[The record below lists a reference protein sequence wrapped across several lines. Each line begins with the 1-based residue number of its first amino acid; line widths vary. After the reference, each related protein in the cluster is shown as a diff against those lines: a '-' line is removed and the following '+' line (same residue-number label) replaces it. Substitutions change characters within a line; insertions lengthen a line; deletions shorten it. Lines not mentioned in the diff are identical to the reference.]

1 MKLRTISNTMNI
13 RNSVEFLTNY
23 ILAGNTDG
31 IVLETEMGNIAVE
44 IVRVRFHDCH
54 HSNFGISVCKLTE
67 APFTDFVKDLIRY
80 SKKDENVR
88 LYVSIPYVT
97 GQSKGFTKELV
108 TRAMVQAF
116 MVEAITDSGTYGIT
130 LSDTIIDAAVLI
142 YNSTVAVGSRYPYTY
157 NDFSRELCKL
167 SVSPLRRPSKGFQ
180 DLLLANDEILRIRRR
195 EAESLKYSTSFD
207 FRDNYDND
215 EKMTFGGKFYQKI
228 FALLVEGAN
237 VTFLH
242 TNPLELYNLA
252 TSRKY
257 GQNKLILPIT
267 LMKVCLLDRPLKDEE
282 GDK

>member
-31 IVLETEMGNIAVE
+31 MVMETEMGNIAVE
-44 IVRVRFHDCH
+44 ITRVRFHDCH

-80 SKKDENVR
+80 GKKDENVH
-88 LYVSIPYVT
+88 LYVTIPYVP

-116 MVEAITDSGTYGIT
+116 MTETIADAGIYGIT
-130 LSDTIIDAAVLI
+130 LSDTIIDTAVMI
-142 YNSTVAVGSRYPYTY
+142 YNSTIAVGSRYPYAHH
-157 NDFSRELCKL
+157 DFNRELCML

-180 DLLLANDEILRIRRR
+180 DLLMANDEILRIRRR
-195 EAESLKYSTSFD
+195 QAESLKYCTASD
-207 FRDNYDND
+207 FRDHYDTD

-267 LMKVCLLDRPLKDEE
+267 LMKICLLDRPLKDEE

>member
-23 ILAGNTDG
+23 ILAGNTEG
-31 IVLETEMGNIAVE
+31 IVLETEMGNLAVE
-44 IVRVRFHDCH
+44 ITRVRFHDCH
-54 HSNFGISVCKLTE
+54 HSNFGISICKLTE

-80 SKKDENVR
+80 GKKDENVR
-88 LYVSIPYVT
+88 LYVTIPYVT

-116 MVEAITDSGTYGIT
+116 MTEAIADAGIYGIT
-130 LSDTIIDAAVLI
+130 LSDTIIDAAVMI
-142 YNSTVAVGSRYPYTY
+142 YNNTIAIGFRYHYTY
-157 NDFSRELCKL
+157 HDFGRELCKL
-167 SVSPLRRPSKGFQ
+167 SVSSIRRPSKGFQ

-195 EAESLKYSTSFD
+195 QAESLKYCTAGD
-207 FRDNYDND
+207 FRDHYDTD
-215 EKMTFGGKFYQKI
+215 EKMTFGGKFYQNI
-228 FALLVEGAN
+228 FALLVEGSN
-237 VTFLH
+237 VRFIH

-267 LMKVCLLDRPLKDEE
+267 LMKICLLDRPLKNEE